1 MLSQLCLT
9 DNRVAGILGQE
20 EESDMFIVTGGAGF
34 VGSNLVREL
43 NRRGH
48 TDILVVDNLARAE
61 KARNL
66 ADLTL
71 ADYMDKREFRAR
83 LDAGTLDLRPEAV
96 FHNGA
101 CSDTME
107 ADGRYM
113 MENNYG
119 DSRALLHW
127 CLARK
132 APLVYASS
140 AATYGAS
147 ADFEP
152 IPQNEAPLNVYGYS
166 KLAFDQH
173 VRSLLPA
180 IQSPVVGLR
189 YFNAFGPREHHKG
202 RMMSVLHQLLRQLK
216 ETGVCRLFSGTDGY
230 GDGEQKRDFIYV
242 GDVVAINLHFGSSG
256 MAKTIVNAGTG
267 RARSFN
273 DIAKTLI
280 AHLGEGRVEYIPFP
294 DELRGKYQS
303 FTQADVRS
311 LRGAGYTAPFT
322 ELEPGITATLAE
334 I

>member
-1 MLSQLCLT
+1 
-9 DNRVAGILGQE
+9 
-20 EESDMFIVTGGAGF
+20 MFIVTGGAGF

-71 ADYMDKREFRAR
+71 SDYMDKREFRAR

-107 ADGRYM
+107 TDGRYM
-113 MENNYG
+113 MENNFG
-119 DSRALLHW
+119 DSKALLHW
-127 CLARK
+127 CLARRT
-132 APLVYASS
+132 PLVYASS

-147 ADFEP
+147 GDFEP
-152 IPQNEAPLNVYGYS
+152 VPRNERPLNVYGYS

-173 VRSLLPA
+173 VRSLFPA

-189 YFNAFGPREHHKG
+189 YFNVYGAREHHKG
-202 RMMSVLHQLLRQLK
+202 RMMSVLHQLLRQLQ
-216 ETGVCRLFSGTDGY
+216 ETGACRLFEGTDGY
-230 GDGEQKRDFIYV
+230 GDGEQVRDFVHVSDI
-242 GDVVAINLHFGSSG
+242 VALNLHFAAAPMQVG
-256 MAKTIVNAGTG
+256 IHNAGTG

-273 DIAKTLI
+273 AIAQALI
-280 AHLGEGRVEYIPFP
+280 QHLGKGRIEYIPFP
-294 DELRGKYQS
+294 DSLRGKYQS
-303 FTQADVRS
+303 FTQADLTS
-311 LRGAGYTAPFT
+311 LRQAGCQHSFL
-322 ELEPGITATLAE
+322 ELEAGITRTLE
-334 I
+334 ELS

>member
-1 MLSQLCLT
+1 
-9 DNRVAGILGQE
+9 
-20 EESDMFIVTGGAGF
+20 MFIVTGGAGF

-83 LDAGTLDLRPEAV
+83 LDSGTLDLRPEAV

-107 ADGRYM
+107 TDGRYM

-119 DSRALLHW
+119 DSKALLHW

-147 ADFEP
+147 PSFEP
-152 IPQNEAPLNVYGYS
+152 VPANEGPLNVYGYS

-189 YFNAFGPREHHKG
+189 YFNVFGPREHHKG
-202 RMMSVLHQLLRQLK
+202 RMMSVLHQLLRQLQ
-216 ETGVCRLFSGTDGY
+216 EAGACRLFRGTDGFD
-230 GDGEQKRDFIYV
+230 DGEQKRDFIFV
-242 GDVVAINLHFGSSG
+242 GDIVAINLHFGAG
-256 MAKTIVNAGTG
+256 PMAKGIVNAGTG

-280 AHLGEGRVEYIPFP
+280 AHLGRGRIDYIPFP
-294 DELRGKYQS
+294 NELVGKYQS
-303 FTQADVRS
+303 FTQADVRT
-311 LRGAGYTAPFT
+311 LREAGYTAPFT
-322 ELEPGITATLAE
+322 ELEAGIAATLAE
-334 I
+334 IH

>member
-1 MLSQLCLT
+1 
-9 DNRVAGILGQE
+9 
-20 EESDMFIVTGGAGF
+20 MFIVTGGAGF

-48 TDILVVDNLARAE
+48 TDILVVDNLTRSE
-61 KARNL
+61 KVRNL

-71 ADYMDKREFRAR
+71 SDYLDKREFRAR
-83 LDAGTLDLRPEAV
+83 LDAGTLDLCPEAV

-107 ADGRYM
+107 SDGRYL

-119 DSRALLHW
+119 DSKALLHW

-132 APLVYASS
+132 TPLVYASS

-147 ADFEP
+147 ASFEP
-152 IPQNEAPLNVYGYS
+152 VARNERPLNAYGYS
-166 KLAFDQH
+166 KLVFDQH

-189 YFNAFGPREHHKG
+189 YFNAFGPREDHKG
-202 RMMSVLHQLLRQLK
+202 RMMSVLHKLLRQLL
-216 ETGVCRLFSGTDGY
+216 ETGACRLFRGTDGF
-230 GDGEQKRDFIYV
+230 GDGEQLRDFIYV
-242 GDVVAINLHFGSSG
+242 GDLVDINLHFGGGG
-256 MAKTIVNAGTG
+256 MAKGIVNAGTG

-273 DIAKTLI
+273 DIAKALI
-280 AHLGEGRVEYIPFP
+280 AHLGRGRIEYIPFP

-303 FTQADVRS
+303 YTQADVRS
-311 LRGAGYTAPFT
+311 LREASYAAPFT
-322 ELEPGITATLAE
+322 ELEDGIAATLAE
-334 I
+334 L

>member
-1 MLSQLCLT
+1 
-9 DNRVAGILGQE
+9 
-20 EESDMFIVTGGAGF
+20 MFIVTGGAGF

-48 TDILVVDNLARAE
+48 TDILVVDNLDRAE

-71 ADYMDKREFRAR
+71 SDYLDKREFRAR

-107 ADGRYM
+107 TDGRYM

-119 DSRALLHW
+119 DSKALLHW

-147 ADFEP
+147 PAFEP
-152 IPQNEAPLNVYGYS
+152 VPANERPLNVYGYS

-180 IQSPVVGLR
+180 IQSTVVGLR
-189 YFNAFGPREHHKG
+189 YFNVFGPREQHKG

-216 ETGVCRLFSGTDGY
+216 ETGACRLFRGTEGFA
-230 GDGEQKRDFIYV
+230 DGEQQRDFIFV
-242 GDVVAINLHFGSSG
+242 GDIVAMNLHFGGAPMSKG
-256 MAKTIVNAGTG
+256 IVNAGTG
-267 RARSFN
+267 QARSFN
-273 DIAKTLI
+273 DIAKSLI
-280 AHLGEGRVEYIPFP
+280 GHLGRGRIEYIPFP
-294 DELRGKYQS
+294 DELVGKYQS
-303 FTQADVRS
+303 YTQADVRI
-311 LRGAGYTAPFT
+311 LRELGYTAPFT
-322 ELEPGITATLAE
+322 GLEAGIAATLAE

>member
-1 MLSQLCLT
+1 
-9 DNRVAGILGQE
+9 
-20 EESDMFIVTGGAGF
+20 MFIVTGGAGF

-48 TDILVVDNLARAE
+48 TDILVVDNLTRGD

-71 ADYMDKREFRAR
+71 ADYMDKQEFRAR
-83 LDAGTLDLRPEAV
+83 LDAGTLDLSPEAV

-113 MENNYG
+113 MANNYG

-132 APLVYASS
+132 VPFVYASS

-147 ADFEP
+147 RSFVPVPA
-152 IPQNEAPLNVYGYS
+152 NERPLNVYGYS

-180 IQSPVVGLR
+180 IQSPVMGLR
-189 YFNAFGPREHHKG
+189 YFNVFGPREQHKG
-202 RMMSVLHQLLRQLK
+202 RMMSVLHQLLRQLQ
-216 ETGVCRLFSGTDGY
+216 EQGVCRLFEGTDGY
-230 GDGEQKRDFIYV
+230 PDGGQERDFIHV
-242 GDVVAINLHFGSSG
+242 GDIVAINLHFGSGG
-256 MAKTIVNAGTG
+256 MAKGIVNAGTG
-267 RARSFN
+267 LARSFN
-273 DIAKTLI
+273 DIARTLI
-280 AHLGEGRVEYIPFP
+280 AHLGQGRIEYIPFP
-294 DELRGKYQS
+294 AELVGKYQS
-303 FTQADVRS
+303 FTQADVQS
-311 LRGAGYTAPFT
+311 LREAGYTAPFT
-322 ELEPGITATLAE
+322 TLEAGIAATLAE
-334 I
+334 L

>member
-1 MLSQLCLT
+1 
-9 DNRVAGILGQE
+9 
-20 EESDMFIVTGGAGF
+20 MFIVTGGAGF

-48 TDILVVDNLARAE
+48 TDILVVDNLTHSE

-66 ADLTL
+66 ADLIVS
-71 ADYMDKREFRAR
+71 DYMDKREFRTR
-83 LDAGTLDLRPEAV
+83 LDAGTLDLRAEAV

-107 ADGRYM
+107 SDGRYM

-119 DSRALLHW
+119 DSKALLHW

-132 APLVYASS
+132 TPLVYASS
-140 AATYGAS
+140 AATYGTS
-147 ADFEP
+147 TSFEP
-152 IPQNEAPLNVYGYS
+152 APGNERPLNVYGYS

-173 VRSLLPA
+173 VRSLMPA

-189 YFNAFGPREHHKG
+189 YFNVFGPREHHKG

-216 ETGVCRLFSGTDGY
+216 DAGVCRLFRGTDGF
-230 GDGEQKRDFIYV
+230 GDGEQQRDFIYV
-242 GDVVAINLHFGSSG
+242 SDVVSINLHFSG
-256 MAKTIVNAGTG
+256 GDMVKGIMNAGTG

-273 DIAKTLI
+273 DIAKALI
-280 AHLGEGRVEYIPFP
+280 AHLGGGRIDYIPFP

-311 LRGAGYTAPFT
+311 LRAAGYGAPFT
-322 ELEPGITATLAE
+322 ELEVGIAATLADL
-334 I
+334 

>member
-1 MLSQLCLT
+1 
-9 DNRVAGILGQE
+9 
-20 EESDMFIVTGGAGF
+20 MFIVTGGAGF

-83 LDAGTLDLRPEAV
+83 LDSGTLDLRPEAV

-107 ADGRYM
+107 SDGRYM

-119 DSRALLHW
+119 DSKALLHW

-147 ADFEP
+147 RTFEP
-152 IPQNEAPLNVYGYS
+152 VPANERPLNVYGYS

-173 VRSLLPA
+173 VRSLFPA

-189 YFNAFGPREHHKG
+189 YFNVYGPREHHKG
-202 RMMSVLHQLLRQLK
+202 RMMSVLHQLLRQLQ
-216 ETGVCRLFSGTDGY
+216 EEGVCRLFRGTEGF
-230 GDGEQKRDFIYV
+230 GDGEQVRDFVFV
-242 GDVVAINLHFGSSG
+242 GDIVAINLHFGG
-256 MAKTIVNAGTG
+256 GPMAKGILNAGTG
-267 RARSFN
+267 QARSFN

-280 AHLGEGRVEYIPFP
+280 AHLGKGRIEYIPFP
-294 DELRGKYQS
+294 PALEGKYQS

-311 LRGAGYTAPFT
+311 LREAGYTAPFT
-322 ELEPGITATLAE
+322 ELEAGIAATLRE

>member
-1 MLSQLCLT
+1 
-9 DNRVAGILGQE
+9 
-20 EESDMFIVTGGAGF
+20 MFIVTGGAGF

-83 LDAGTLDLRPEAV
+83 LDAGTLDLQPEAV

-147 ADFEP
+147 PDFEP
-152 IPQNEAPLNVYGYS
+152 IPANEGPLNVYGYS

-189 YFNAFGPREHHKG
+189 YFNVFGPREDHKG

-216 ETGVCRLFSGTDGY
+216 EEGVCRLFEGTDGY
-230 GDGEQKRDFIYV
+230 GNGDQERDFVFV
-242 GDVVAINLHFGSSG
+242 GDVVAINLHFGG
-256 MAKTIVNAGTG
+256 GTMAKGIHNAGTG

-273 DIAKTLI
+273 DIARTLI
-280 AHLGEGRVEYIPFP
+280 AHLGRGRIEYIPFP
-294 DELRGKYQS
+294 EVLRGKYQS

-311 LRGAGYTAPFT
+311 LRAAGFTAPFT
-322 ELEPGITATLAE
+322 ELEAGIAATLKE
-334 I
+334 L

>member
-1 MLSQLCLT
+1 
-9 DNRVAGILGQE
+9 
-20 EESDMFIVTGGAGF
+20 MFIVTGGAGF

-48 TDILVVDNLARAE
+48 TDILVVDNLDRAE

-71 ADYMDKREFRAR
+71 SDYLDKREFRAR

-107 ADGRYM
+107 TDGRYM

-119 DSRALLHW
+119 DSKALLHW
-127 CLARK
+127 CMARK
-132 APLVYASS
+132 VPLVYASS

-147 ADFEP
+147 PAFEP
-152 IPQNEAPLNVYGYS
+152 VPAHERPLNVYGYS

-180 IQSPVVGLR
+180 IQSTVVGLR
-189 YFNAFGPREHHKG
+189 YFNVFGPREQHKG

-216 ETGVCRLFSGTDGY
+216 ETGVCRLFRGTEGFA
-230 GDGEQKRDFIYV
+230 DGEQQRDFIFV
-242 GDVVAINLHFGSSG
+242 GDIVAMNLHFGGAPLSKG
-256 MAKTIVNAGTG
+256 IVNAGTG
-267 RARSFN
+267 HARSFN
-273 DIAKTLI
+273 DIAKSLI
-280 AHLGEGRVEYIPFP
+280 GHLGRGRIEYIPFP
-294 DELRGKYQS
+294 DELVGKYQS
-303 FTQADVRS
+303 YTQADVRS
-311 LRGAGYTAPFT
+311 LRGLGYTAPFT
-322 ELEPGITATLAE
+322 GLEAGIAATLAE

>member
-1 MLSQLCLT
+1 
-9 DNRVAGILGQE
+9 
-20 EESDMFIVTGGAGF
+20 MFIVTGGAGF

-71 ADYMDKREFRAR
+71 SDYMDKREFRAR

-107 ADGRYM
+107 SDGRYM

-119 DSRALLHW
+119 DSKALLHW

-132 APLVYASS
+132 TPLVYASS

-147 ADFEP
+147 TGFEP
-152 IPQNEAPLNVYGYS
+152 VPANEGPLNVYGYS

-173 VRSLLPA
+173 LRSLMPV

-189 YFNAFGPREHHKG
+189 YFNVFGPRAHHKG
-202 RMMSVLHQLLRQLK
+202 RMRSVLYQLLSQLK
-216 ETGVCRLFSGTDGY
+216 EAGVCRLFEGTDGF
-230 GDGEQKRDFIYV
+230 GDGEQKRDFIFV
-242 GDVVAINLHFGSSG
+242 GDIVAINLHFAGAG
-256 MAKTIVNAGTG
+256 MVKAIVNAGTG
-267 RARSFN
+267 KARSFN
-273 DIAKTLI
+273 DIARTLI
-280 AHLGEGRVEYIPFP
+280 AHLGRGRIEYIPFP
-294 DELRGKYQS
+294 EALRGKYQS

-311 LRGAGYTAPFT
+311 LRAAGYAAPFT
-322 ELEPGITATLAE
+322 ELEAGIAATLAE

>member
-1 MLSQLCLT
+1 
-9 DNRVAGILGQE
+9 
-20 EESDMFIVTGGAGF
+20 MFIVTGGAGF

-48 TDILVVDNLARAE
+48 TDILVVDNLAQAA
-61 KARNL
+61 KAHNL

-71 ADYMDKREFRAR
+71 SDYMDKREFRAR
-83 LDAGTLDLRPEAV
+83 LDAGTLDVRPEAV

-107 ADGRYM
+107 SDGRYM

-119 DSRALLHW
+119 DSKALLHW

-152 IPQNEAPLNVYGYS
+152 VAKNERPLNVYGYS

-173 VRSLLPA
+173 VRSLMPA

-189 YFNAFGPREHHKG
+189 YFNVFGPREQHKG

-216 ETGVCRLFSGTDGY
+216 EAGVCRLFEGTGGY
-230 GDGEQKRDFIYV
+230 ADGEQLRDFVFV
-242 GDVVAINLHFGSSG
+242 GDIVAINLHFGSGG
-256 MAKTIVNAGTG
+256 MTKAIVNAGTG
-267 RARSFN
+267 KARSFN
-273 DIAKTLI
+273 DIARTLI
-280 AHLGEGRVEYIPFP
+280 AHLGQGRIEYIPFP
-294 DELRGKYQS
+294 DILRGKYQS

-311 LRGAGYTAPFT
+311 LRAAGYTAPFT
-322 ELEPGITATLAE
+322 ELEAGIAATLAE

>member
-1 MLSQLCLT
+1 
-9 DNRVAGILGQE
+9 
-20 EESDMFIVTGGAGF
+20 MFIVTGGAGF

-48 TDILVVDNLARAE
+48 TDILVVDNLARGE

-71 ADYMDKREFRAR
+71 ADYMDKREFRTR
-83 LDAGTLDLRPEAV
+83 LDAGTLHLSPEVV

-107 ADGRYM
+107 TDGRYM
-113 MENNYG
+113 MENNFG
-119 DSRALLHW
+119 DSKALLHW

-132 APLVYASS
+132 VPLVYASS

-147 ADFEP
+147 LDFAPVAKHER
-152 IPQNEAPLNVYGYS
+152 PLNVYGYS

-173 VRSLLPA
+173 VRSLMPV

-189 YFNAFGPREHHKG
+189 YFNVFGPREHHKG
-202 RMMSVLHQLLRQLK
+202 RMMSVLHQLLRQLQD
-216 ETGVCRLFSGTDGY
+216 TGACRLFEGSDGY
-230 GDGEQKRDFIYV
+230 GHGEQKRDFIFV
-242 GDVVAINLHFGSSG
+242 GDVVAMNLHFGSSG
-256 MAKTIVNAGTG
+256 MVKAIVNAGTG
-267 RARSFN
+267 RARTFN
-273 DIAKTLI
+273 DIARTLI
-280 AHLGEGRVEYIPFP
+280 AHLGDGHIDYIPFP
-294 DELRGKYQS
+294 AELVGKYQS

-311 LRGAGYTAPFT
+311 LREAGYAAPFT
-322 ELEPGITATLAE
+322 ELEAGIAATLAE